1 MTHSIP
7 DTTHILVST
16 PVGDLYHG
24 SDFKLDIGAPFGHTP
39 DFHRITTA
47 GKDGVLC
54 LLSEGELGVSELRE
68 HTKLSQSAF
77 SQHLGVLRK
86 NELVKIRKESQ
97 QVFYSIADTRVS
109 LLLSALQNAFC
120 PDE

>member
-1 MTHSIP
+1 MKNKLALIHEKAPEVSELLKLIAHP
-7 DTTHILVST
+7 DRMI
-16 PVGDLYHG
+16 
-24 SDFKLDIGAPFGHTP
+24 
-39 DFHRITTA
+39 
-47 GKDGVLC
+47 VLC
-54 LLSEGELGVSELRE
+54 LLSDNEMGVSELRE

-86 NELVKIRKESQ
+86 NNLVKIRKESQ
-97 QVFYSIADTRVS
+97 QVFYSIADSRVR

>member
-1 MTHSIP
+1 MNNKLALIHEKASE
-7 DTTHILVST
+7 VSE
-16 PVGDLYHG
+16 LL
-24 SDFKLDIGAPFGHTP
+24 KLMAH
-39 DFHRITTA
+39 
-47 GKDGVLC
+47 KDRMIVLC
-54 LLSEGELGVSELRE
+54 LLSDGELGVSELRE

-97 QVFYSIADTRVS
+97 QVFYSIADQRVS

>member
-1 MTHSIP
+1 MKKKLALIHERASEVSELLK
-7 DTTHILVST
+7 LVA
-16 PVGDLYHG
+16 H
-24 SDFKLDIGAPFGHTP
+24 
-39 DFHRITTA
+39 
-47 GKDGVLC
+47 KDRMIVLC

-97 QVFYSIADTRVS
+97 QVFYSIADGRVS
-109 LLLSALQNAFC
+109 LLLNSLQHAFC
-120 PDE
+120 AED

>member
-1 MTHSIP
+1 MNTKLALIHEKSSE
-7 DTTHILVST
+7 VSE
-16 PVGDLYHG
+16 LL
-24 SDFKLDIGAPFGHTP
+24 KLMAH
-39 DFHRITTA
+39 
-47 GKDGVLC
+47 KDRMIVLC

-86 NELVKIRKESQ
+86 NNLVKIRKESQ
-97 QVFYSIADTRVS
+97 QVFYSLADGRVS

-120 PDE
+120 PSE